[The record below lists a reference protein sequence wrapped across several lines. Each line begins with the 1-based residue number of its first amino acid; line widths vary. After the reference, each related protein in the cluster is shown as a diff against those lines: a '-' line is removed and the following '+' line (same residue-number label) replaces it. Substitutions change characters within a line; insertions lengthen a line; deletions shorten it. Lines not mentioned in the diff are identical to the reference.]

1 MLGLFIAIALLL
13 ALAFSGRRVWLRR
26 RLVRLM
32 RALPGGKPESA
43 IVIDS
48 FSDIDD
54 HVRGRRCACGGRF
67 DVLGEGTHVVERTR
81 LRVIRLECGTCERE
95 TEMYFDVTRL
105 FH

>member
-1 MLGLFIAIALLL
+1 MLGVFIAVALLL

-43 IVIDS
+43 VEIAS
-48 FSDIDD
+48 FGDIDD
-54 HVRGRRCACGGRF
+54 CIRGRRCACGGRF
-67 DVLGEGTHVVERTR
+67 EVLGEGSRLRERAR

-95 TEMYFDVTRL
+95 TLMYFDVTRL